1 MTRKITQRI
10 LVFVVLGLAGRASAG
25 TIPLFSTGVDSSGAP
40 LVGGSIDPH
49 WVITAGPG
57 ITSPAPAFVL
67 TNPVGFYAMSPNS
80 SWIWV
85 NASGSGGT
93 GSPYSFELT
102 FSLTGIQA
110 SSAVLSGMWG
120 VDNNG
125 SIDLNGSAA
134 TGTGALALPG
144 HTEDSFAVFH
154 SFTIMGGFVAG
165 VNTLD
170 FQANDD
176 ANPGAL
182 NVNSLILS
190 ATPASVP
197 EPSSLLMGSISLGLA
212 GVLVA
217 MKRHRRGEHRR
228 SLDEPYNEKG
238 GPR

>member
-1 MTRKITQRI
+1 MTRRITQRI

-67 TNPVGFYAMSPNS
+67 TNPVGFYAMSPSS

-85 NASGSGGT
+85 NANGIGGI

-102 FSLTGIQA
+102 FSLTGLQA
-110 SSAVLSGMWG
+110 STAVLSGMWG

-134 TGTGALALPG
+134 TGTGGISLTG
-144 HTEDSFAVFH
+144 GIEENFAVFL
-154 SFTIMGGFVAG
+154 SFTITGGFVAG
-165 VNTLD
+165 INTLD
-170 FQANDD
+170 FQAEDD

-182 NVNSLILS
+182 NVNNLILT
-190 ATPASVP
+190 ATSGSVP
-197 EPSSLLMGSISLGLA
+197 EPSSLLMGSISLGLT

-217 MKRHRRGEHRR
+217 MKRLRRRVHRQ
-228 SLDEPYNEKG
+228 SLDKLSN
-238 GPR
+238 

>member
-1 MTRKITQRI
+1 MTRRITQRI

-67 TNPVGFYAMSPNS
+67 TNPVGVYAMSPSS

-85 NASGSGGT
+85 NANGIGGI

-102 FSLTGIQA
+102 FSLTGLQA
-110 SSAVLSGMWG
+110 STAVLSGMWG

-134 TGTGALALPG
+134 TGTGGISLTG
-144 HTEDSFAVFH
+144 GIEENFAVFH
-154 SFTIMGGFVAG
+154 SFTITGGFVAG
-165 VNTLD
+165 INTLD
-170 FQANDD
+170 FQAEDD

-182 NVNSLILS
+182 NVNNLILT
-190 ATPASVP
+190 ATSGSVP

-217 MKRHRRGEHRR
+217 MKRLRRRVHRQ
-228 SLDEPYNEKG
+228 SLDKLSN
-238 GPR
+238 